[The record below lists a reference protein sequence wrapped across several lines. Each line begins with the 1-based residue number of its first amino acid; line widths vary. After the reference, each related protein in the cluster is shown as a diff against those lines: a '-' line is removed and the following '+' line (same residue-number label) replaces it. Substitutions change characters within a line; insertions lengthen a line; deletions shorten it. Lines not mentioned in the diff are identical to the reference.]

1 MQAQDGKL
9 VTRSERWNLVFTDFL
24 YDDFKQTPMNTSIGL
39 ITLDKSVCCRLLDME
54 KVCTCPDNFEV

>member
-24 YDDFKQTPMNTSIGL
+24 YDDFKKSTLNTLVSL
-39 ITLDKSVCCRLLDME
+39 ITLDKEVCCRLQDME
-54 KVCTCPDNFEV
+54 NSCNCLDNFEV

>member
-24 YDDFKQTPMNTSIGL
+24 YDGFEQSSLSTSVSL
-39 ITLDKSVCCRLLDME
+39 ITLDKDVCCRLQGVE
-54 KVCTCPDNFEV
+54 NGCTCPKDFEV